1 MAKFFIDR
9 PVFAWV
15 IAIVLMMA
23 GALSILKL
31 PVSQY
36 PNIAPPAIGIAV
48 TYPGASA
55 QTVQD
60 TVVQVIEQQMNGLDG
75 LEYISSES
83 NSDGSMSITL
93 TFRQGTNPDTAQ
105 VQVQNKLSLAQPL
118 LPQEVQQQGIR
129 VTKATKNF
137 LIVAGFVSTDGTMTK
152 DDLADYVASYV
163 QDPISRT
170 QGVGDFQL
178 FGSQYAMRIWL
189 DPAKLVNYGLTTV
202 DVVDAIKE
210 QNVQVSSGQLG
221 GLPAVRGQQLN
232 ATIIGP
238 SRLERPEDFGRILLK
253 VNTDGSQ
260 VRLANVARIE
270 LGGQTYAIDS
280 YYNGKPAS
288 GLAIKLAPGANALDT
303 AQAVRDTINNLKP
316 YFPPGMDVVYPYD
329 TTPFVS
335 LSIEEVFKTLVEA
348 IILVFLV
355 MYLFLQN
362 FRATLIPTLAVPVVL
377 LGTFGV
383 LAAFGY
389 SINTLTMFGMVL
401 AIGLLVD
408 NAIVVVENV
417 ERVMAEEGL
426 TPKQATRKS
435 MTQITGALIG
445 IAMVLGVVVGYFCNK
460 YAQNAQEAKDIASY
474 FSLITDIFLRMI
486 KMIIAPLV
494 FATLVSGLA
503 SMSDASAV
511 GRIGLRAM
519 FWFIAASAISL
530 LLGLAL
536 VNIFQ
541 PGAHLNLALPDAAAT
556 AGLKTGDFTLKAFI
570 AHVFPKS
577 IAEAMANNE
586 ILQILVFSLFFGAAL
601 SFIRGKGH
609 NTIYNMIDE
618 LAKIMFRVTD
628 YVMRFAPLGVF
639 AAMAAAITTE
649 GLGVLVS
656 YGKLIGEFYLGLA
669 LLWTILFAV
678 GYLFLGKSTF
688 RLGGL
693 IKEPTLLAF
702 STASSESAY
711 PKTIEALERFGVS
724 KRISGF
730 VLPLGYSFNLD
741 GSMMY
746 QSFAVLFIAQ
756 AYNIEMSFSQQLT
769 LLLVLMVTSKGMAGV
784 ARASLVVVAA
794 TLPMFHLPEAGLLL
808 IMGID
813 QFFDMGRTATNVV
826 GNSLATAVIA
836 KMEGNEEDLAP
847 KAESAPATQ
856 TATRDA

>member
-1 MAKFFIDR
+1 MNTK
-9 PVFAWV
+9 
-15 IAIVLMMA
+15 
-23 GALSILKL
+23 KL
-31 PVSQY
+31 
-36 PNIAPPAIGIAV
+36 
-48 TYPGASA
+48 
-55 QTVQD
+55 
-60 TVVQVIEQQMNGLDG
+60 
-75 LEYISSES
+75 
-83 NSDGSMSITL
+83 
-93 TFRQGTNPDTAQ
+93 
-105 VQVQNKLSLAQPL
+105 
-118 LPQEVQQQGIR
+118 
-129 VTKATKNF
+129 
-137 LIVAGFVSTDGTMTK
+137 
-152 DDLADYVASYV
+152 
-163 QDPISRT
+163 
-170 QGVGDFQL
+170 
-178 FGSQYAMRIWL
+178 
-189 DPAKLVNYGLTTV
+189 
-202 DVVDAIKE
+202 
-210 QNVQVSSGQLG
+210 
-221 GLPAVRGQQLN
+221 
-232 ATIIGP
+232 
-238 SRLERPEDFGRILLK
+238 
-253 VNTDGSQ
+253 
-260 VRLANVARIE
+260 
-270 LGGQTYAIDS
+270 
-280 YYNGKPAS
+280 
-288 GLAIKLAPGANALDT
+288 
-303 AQAVRDTINNLKP
+303 
-316 YFPPGMDVVYPYD
+316 
-329 TTPFVS
+329 
-335 LSIEEVFKTLVEA
+335 
-348 IILVFLV
+348 
-355 MYLFLQN
+355 
-362 FRATLIPTLAVPVVL
+362 
-377 LGTFGV
+377 
-383 LAAFGY
+383 
-389 SINTLTMFGMVL
+389 
-401 AIGLLVD
+401 
-408 NAIVVVENV
+408 
-417 ERVMAEEGL
+417 
-426 TPKQATRKS
+426 TRY
-435 MTQITGALIG
+435 IG
-445 IAMVLGVVVGYFCNK
+445 IAMVLGIVVGYVCNK
-460 YAQNAQEAKDIASY
+460 FAQTPQEAAQIASY
-474 FSLITDIFLRMI
+474 FSLVTDIFLRMI

-494 FATLVSGLA
+494 FATLVTGLA

-511 GRIGLRAM
+511 GRIGMRAM
-519 FWFIAASAISL
+519 IWFIAASAISL

-541 PGAHLNLALPDAAAT
+541 PGAHMNLAIPDAGLT
-556 AGLKTGDFTLKAFI
+556 SGLKTGDFTLKAFI

-669 LLWTILFAV
+669 LLWAILFSV

-756 AYNIEMSFSQQLT
+756 AYNIEMSFTQQLT

-836 KMEGNEEDLAP
+836 KLEGQEEGSEEGNEDTASAQAP
-847 KAESAPATQ
+847 DEAQPSR
-856 TATRDA
+856 TASQNA

>member
-1 MAKFFIDR
+1 M
-9 PVFAWV
+9 P
-15 IAIVLMMA
+15 A
-23 GALSILKL
+23 G
-31 PVSQY
+31 
-36 PNIAPPAIGIAV
+36 
-48 TYPGASA
+48 
-55 QTVQD
+55 
-60 TVVQVIEQQMNGLDG
+60 
-75 LEYISSES
+75 
-83 NSDGSMSITL
+83 
-93 TFRQGTNPDTAQ
+93 
-105 VQVQNKLSLAQPL
+105 QPT
-118 LPQEVQQQGIR
+118 R
-129 VTKATKNF
+129 
-137 LIVAGFVSTDGTMTK
+137 
-152 DDLADYVASYV
+152 
-163 QDPISRT
+163 
-170 QGVGDFQL
+170 
-178 FGSQYAMRIWL
+178 
-189 DPAKLVNYGLTTV
+189 
-202 DVVDAIKE
+202 
-210 QNVQVSSGQLG
+210 
-221 GLPAVRGQQLN
+221 
-232 ATIIGP
+232 
-238 SRLERPEDFGRILLK
+238 
-253 VNTDGSQ
+253 
-260 VRLANVARIE
+260 
-270 LGGQTYAIDS
+270 
-280 YYNGKPAS
+280 AS
-288 GLAIKLAPGANALDT
+288 GGSPLSVLNMNTKKL
-303 AQAVRDTINNLKP
+303 
-316 YFPPGMDVVYPYD
+316 
-329 TTPFVS
+329 
-335 LSIEEVFKTLVEA
+335 
-348 IILVFLV
+348 
-355 MYLFLQN
+355 
-362 FRATLIPTLAVPVVL
+362 
-377 LGTFGV
+377 
-383 LAAFGY
+383 
-389 SINTLTMFGMVL
+389 
-401 AIGLLVD
+401 
-408 NAIVVVENV
+408 
-417 ERVMAEEGL
+417 
-426 TPKQATRKS
+426 TRY
-435 MTQITGALIG
+435 IG
-445 IAMVLGVVVGYFCNK
+445 IAMVLGIVVGYFCNK
-460 YAQNAQEAKDIASY
+460 YAQNQQEAAQIASY

-494 FATLVSGLA
+494 FATLVTGLA

-511 GRIGLRAM
+511 GRIGMRAM
-519 FWFIAASAISL
+519 IWFIAASAISL

-541 PGAHLNLALPDAAAT
+541 PGAHMNLAIPDAGLT
-556 AGLKTGDFTLKAFI
+556 SGLKTGDFTLKAFI

-669 LLWTILFAV
+669 LLWAILFGV

-756 AYNIEMSFSQQLT
+756 AYNIEMSFAQQLT

-836 KMEGNEEDLAP
+836 KLEGKEEDLPVEPPADGAQAAP
-847 KAESAPATQ
+847 PATQ
-856 TATRDA
+856 NA

>member
-1 MAKFFIDR
+1 MNTK
-9 PVFAWV
+9 
-15 IAIVLMMA
+15 
-23 GALSILKL
+23 KL
-31 PVSQY
+31 
-36 PNIAPPAIGIAV
+36 
-48 TYPGASA
+48 
-55 QTVQD
+55 
-60 TVVQVIEQQMNGLDG
+60 
-75 LEYISSES
+75 
-83 NSDGSMSITL
+83 
-93 TFRQGTNPDTAQ
+93 
-105 VQVQNKLSLAQPL
+105 
-118 LPQEVQQQGIR
+118 
-129 VTKATKNF
+129 
-137 LIVAGFVSTDGTMTK
+137 
-152 DDLADYVASYV
+152 
-163 QDPISRT
+163 
-170 QGVGDFQL
+170 
-178 FGSQYAMRIWL
+178 
-189 DPAKLVNYGLTTV
+189 
-202 DVVDAIKE
+202 
-210 QNVQVSSGQLG
+210 
-221 GLPAVRGQQLN
+221 
-232 ATIIGP
+232 
-238 SRLERPEDFGRILLK
+238 
-253 VNTDGSQ
+253 
-260 VRLANVARIE
+260 
-270 LGGQTYAIDS
+270 
-280 YYNGKPAS
+280 
-288 GLAIKLAPGANALDT
+288 
-303 AQAVRDTINNLKP
+303 
-316 YFPPGMDVVYPYD
+316 
-329 TTPFVS
+329 
-335 LSIEEVFKTLVEA
+335 
-348 IILVFLV
+348 
-355 MYLFLQN
+355 
-362 FRATLIPTLAVPVVL
+362 
-377 LGTFGV
+377 
-383 LAAFGY
+383 
-389 SINTLTMFGMVL
+389 
-401 AIGLLVD
+401 
-408 NAIVVVENV
+408 
-417 ERVMAEEGL
+417 
-426 TPKQATRKS
+426 TRY
-435 MTQITGALIG
+435 IG
-445 IAMVLGVVVGYFCNK
+445 IAMVLGIVVGYVCNK
-460 YAQNAQEAKDIASY
+460 FAQTPQEAAQIASY
-474 FSLITDIFLRMI
+474 FSLVTDIFLRMI

-494 FATLVSGLA
+494 FATLVTGLA

-511 GRIGLRAM
+511 GRIGMRAM
-519 FWFIAASAISL
+519 IWFIAASAISL

-541 PGAHLNLALPDAAAT
+541 PGAHMNLAIPDAGLT
-556 AGLKTGDFTLKAFI
+556 SGLKTGDFTLKAFI

-669 LLWTILFAV
+669 LLWAILFSV

-756 AYNIEMSFSQQLT
+756 AYNIEMSFTQQLT

-836 KMEGNEEDLAP
+836 KLEGQEEGSEEGNEDTASAQAP
-847 KAESAPATQ
+847 DEAQPSRTASQSA
-856 TATRDA
+856 